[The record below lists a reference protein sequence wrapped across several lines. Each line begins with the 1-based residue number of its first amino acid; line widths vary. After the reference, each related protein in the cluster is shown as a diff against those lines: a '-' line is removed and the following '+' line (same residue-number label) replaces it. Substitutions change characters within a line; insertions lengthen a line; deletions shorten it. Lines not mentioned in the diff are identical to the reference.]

1 MIVSILE
8 ILAEFFS
15 MCDYTQMSQ
24 IRSLAI
30 NSIGEGTLDLAL
42 ERIIIEY
49 DNIEINKS
57 LVQILNSVLKT
68 GLAIISL

>member
-1 MIVSILE
+1 MIVSILK
-8 ILAEFFS
+8 ILAEFFRL
-15 MCDYTQMSQ
+15 CDYAQMSQ

-49 DNIEINKS
+49 DSIEINKS
-57 LVQILNSVLKT
+57 LVQILNSVVKT

>member
-1 MIVSILE
+1 
-8 ILAEFFS
+8 
-15 MCDYTQMSQ
+15 MSQ